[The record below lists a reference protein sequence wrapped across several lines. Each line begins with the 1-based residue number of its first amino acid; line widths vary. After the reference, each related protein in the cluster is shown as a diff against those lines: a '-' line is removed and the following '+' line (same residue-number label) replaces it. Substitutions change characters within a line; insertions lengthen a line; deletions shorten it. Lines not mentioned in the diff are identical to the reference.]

1 MPRDKIR
8 VIYNPKKLIFESI
21 AEAAA
26 FANLSDSKFT
36 YQIFDTTKLDWD
48 LVDTPLKKLKLKTD
62 PWTAYEDKLLYKNRE
77 KPLCEICQI
86 LVGRSLS
93 AIRNR
98 AYEKGFTVGAH
109 KRNNTLDPDYL
120 KRPLTD
126 ETAYQIRLEYAD
138 KLEKFGD
145 SEKAIEWCTEANDR
159 AEEIVRDCIFNHEHD
174 EAVEAARIK
183 NKKLRRVRKA
193 WGKVAQ
199 VF

>member
-21 AEAAA
+21 AEAAEY
-26 FANLSDSKFT
+26 FGKDVKDLSYLIYDS
-36 YQIFDTTKLDWD
+36 TKLDWD
-48 LVDTPLKKLKLKTD
+48 LVDTPLKKMKTKTSK
-62 PWTAYEDKLLYKNRE
+62 WTPYEDKILHKNRE
-77 KPLCEICQI
+77 KTYCELCQL
-86 LVGRSLS
+86 LVGRSLY

-98 AYEKGFTVGAH
+98 AYENGFTVGH
-109 KRNNTLDPDYL
+109 QKRVATTQPGYYE
-120 KRPLTD
+120 RPLTD

-145 SEKAIEWCTEANDR
+145 SEKAIEWCAEANDR
-159 AEEIVRDCIFNHEHD
+159 TEEIVRDCIFNHDHD

-183 NKKLRRVRKA
+183 SKKLRRVRKA
-193 WGKVAQ
+193 WGKVVE